1 MPISNYM
8 RALREQ
14 VGTRLILCPG
24 VAAVI
29 HDDQGR
35 LLAQKRAEDGT
46 WSLPAGAVDPG
57 ETPAQAVVREVW
69 EETGL
74 KVVPERVLG
83 VFGGSDGFRFTY
95 PNGDVSEYLVVLF
108 HCRIVGGVLGCLDGE
123 SLALRF
129 FHPQEIPP
137 MRASYPRDLLTAP
150 GIRAPHFDWNA
161 AWLDDLAK

>member
-1 MPISNYM
+1 MPISDYM
-8 RALREQ
+8 RGLREH

-29 HDDQGR
+29 HDDHGR
-35 LLAQKRAEDGT
+35 LLVQKRAEDGT

-83 VFGGSDGFRFTY
+83 VFGGSAGYRFTY
-95 PNGDVSEYLVVLF
+95 TNGDVSEYLVVLF
-108 HCRIVGGVLGCLDGE
+108 HCRTVGGALGGLDGE
-123 SLALRF
+123 SLELRYV
-129 FHPQEIPP
+129 HAHEIPP
-137 MRASYPRDLLTAP
+137 MRASYPLDLLIAP
-150 GIRAPHFDWNA
+150 GSRPPHFDWNP
-161 AWLDDLAK
+161 AWLDRLG